1 MGVFKL
7 VFAIIRW
14 VISVVILLA
23 IILFPIAVYGA
34 NPFTFYWDK
43 ITIFWDLLTSQGF
56 FQKLIGIFK

>member
-23 IILFPIAVYGA
+23 IILFPIVIYEM

-43 ITIFWDLLTSQGF
+43 INIFWDIVTTQGLF
-56 FQKLIGIFK
+56 SKLIGIFK